1 MKNRSPAEAPSNLA
15 VIGRYVL
22 PPEIFSILRKTQPG
36 KNGEI
41 QLTDAL
47 RELAKKSPMY
57 ALEIQGQRYDAGDKL
72 GFLIATVEFALKN
85 PSLGAGLQRVSAES
99 DAAFRSTQHDTSH
112 EKPSHGTQRRH
123 DFKSHSL
130 LSTTLRPHR

>member
-1 MKNRSPAEAPSNLA
+1 MGSCRLEPSAAGLHRVEGLIEKPAPAEAPSNLA

-47 RELAKKSPMY
+47 RELAKRVP
-57 ALEIQGQRYDAGDKL
+57 DVCAGD
-72 GFLIATVEFALKN
+72 T
-85 PSLGAGLQRVSAES
+85 
-99 DAAFRSTQHDTSH
+99 
-112 EKPSHGTQRRH
+112 GTAI
-123 DFKSHSL
+123 
-130 LSTTLRPHR
+130 